1 MNFTLHQLK
10 VFKEVAICKSI
21 TKAAKGLNMTQPAVS
36 IQLKNFQNQFDIP
49 LYEVI
54 GKKLYITQFGNEIYE
69 IAQDILT
76 KVASVHY
83 KTQAFKGLLSGKLRV
98 SVVSTGNYVMP
109 YFIKGFLNHH
119 PNVELQVDVSNK
131 AQVIKDLEENE
142 VDFSLVTVNPIHLKI
157 NEQIIMQN
165 KLYLVGSKNS
175 SYYSK
180 KSLKPH
186 QFNKLP
192 LIFREEGSGTRHT
205 MQQFFKVQNIAPKIK
220 LELSSNE
227 AIKQAVLANIGLSIV
242 SLLSVKNELEQGD
255 LSIIPVHGLPLTT
268 QWKLIWL
275 KNKTLTPI
283 AEAFLE
289 FVRTHQGTIYTNY
302 FKWQEKY

>member
-1 MNFTLHQLK
+1 MDFTLHQLK
-10 VFKEVAICKSI
+10 IFAEVAICKSI
-21 TKAAKGLNMTQPAVS
+21 TRASQSLNMTQPAVS

-54 GKKLYITQFGNEIYE
+54 GKKLYITQFGNEIFE
-69 IAQDILT
+69 IAQDILN

-83 KTQAFKGLLSGKLRV
+83 KTQSFKGLLSGKLRV

-119 PNVELQVDVSNK
+119 PNVALQVDVSNK
-131 AQVIKDLEENE
+131 AKVIKDLEENK
-142 VDFSLVTVNPIHLKI
+142 VDFSLVTVNPSHLKI
-157 NEQIIMQN
+157 NEQPIMLN
-165 KLYLVGSKNS
+165 KLYLVGSKS
-175 SYYSK
+175 SDFYSK
-180 KSLKPH
+180 EALKPP
-186 QFNKLP
+186 QFNTLP
-192 LIFREEGSGTRHT
+192 LIFREVGSGTRHT
-205 MQQFFKVQNIAPKIK
+205 MQQFFKVQNITPKIK

-227 AIKQAVLANIGLSIV
+227 AIKQAVMANIGLSIV
-242 SLLSVKNELEQGD
+242 SLLSIKNELEQGD
-255 LSIIPVHGLPLTT
+255 LTIIPVDGLPLTT

-275 KNKTLTPI
+275 KSKTLTPI

-289 FVRTHQGTIYTNY
+289 FVSTHQSTIYNTY